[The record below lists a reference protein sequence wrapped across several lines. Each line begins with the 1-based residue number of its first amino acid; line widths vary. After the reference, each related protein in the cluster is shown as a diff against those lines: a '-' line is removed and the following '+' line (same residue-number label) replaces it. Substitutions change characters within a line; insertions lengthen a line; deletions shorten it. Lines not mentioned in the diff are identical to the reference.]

1 MVTEQ
6 NSPVDK
12 PAGYLALGQRIQA
25 LRAKGICPTCRD
37 IEQGD
42 VYVGQSVIY
51 DEERVRVVLDQYPR
65 SRGQTIVVWKPH
77 HEDFTTLAPD
87 ETAVLFQRCTEVAN
101 AIKRGLGA
109 EKVYLVS
116 MCDGFPNHLHIQLL
130 PRFAGEPTGSK
141 RFVGARVPLEDGPE
155 LARRLREALDR

>member
-6 NSPVDK
+6 DDPVDK
-12 PAGYLALGQRIQA
+12 PAGYLALGQHIRA

-37 IEQGD
+37 LEQGD
-42 VYVGQSVIY
+42 VFVGQSVIC
-51 DEERVRVVLDQYPR
+51 DDDQVRVVLDQYPR

-101 AIKRGLGA
+101 AIKRSLGA
-109 EKVYLVS
+109 EKVYLVT

-130 PRFAGEPTGSK
+130 PRFAGEPTGSR
-141 RFVGARVPLEDGPE
+141 RFVGARIPLKDGPE
-155 LARRLREALDR
+155 LARRIREALDR